1 MKIETER
8 LIIVELNMDMAEAV
22 HKNSLDEDNIRFVPD
37 EVFYTIKEASDT
49 IAYLMEQ
56 YHTLSG
62 PLVYAIIIKQ
72 TGENIGYV
80 QIIPFEDNRQEIGY
94 HIAKP
99 YVNNGYST
107 EVVNAFLPVITKKI
121 GIDEVYGVCLKN
133 NLASIRVMVKCG
145 FTNIFNGE
153 GNYQGE
159 LRSIIKNVWRKS

>member
-8 LIIVELNMDMAEAV
+8 LLIIELNMDMAEAV
-22 HKNSLDEDNIRFVPD
+22 HKNSLDEDNIRFVSD

-56 YHTLSG
+56 YDTLSG

-80 QIIPFEDNRQEIGY
+80 QIIPFEDNHWKIGY
-94 HIAKP
+94 NIAKQ
-99 YVNNGYST
+99 YVGNGYAT
-107 EVVNAFLPVITKKI
+107 EYVNAFLPVITNRI

-133 NLASIRVMVKCG
+133 NLASNRVMAKCG

-153 GNYQGE
+153 
-159 LRSIIKNVWRKS
+159 RIIKVN